1 MIKHFAY
8 PLIAAF
14 AILAAACSE
23 SVIYEANVDIPKET
37 WNADSTANFMVNVD
51 DTSSIFNIYIN
62 LRNTT
67 SYTNSNLYLFVQT
80 ISPSGAVLRDTVEY
94 LLADSKGKWLGKGF
108 GSIRDNRLLYKQYIR
123 FPENGTYTF
132 GIQHGMRTDN
142 LIGIS
147 SVGLR
152 VEKVE

>member
-1 MIKHFAY
+1 MIKFFAY

-14 AILAAACSE
+14 AILAVGCND

-37 WNADSTANFMVNVD
+37 WNADSTANFMVNIN

-67 SYTNSNLYLFVQT
+67 SYPNSNLYLFVQT

-94 LLADSKGKWLGKGF
+94 FLANPKGKWLGKGF

-123 FPENGTYTF
+123 FPENGTYAF
-132 GIQHGMRTDN
+132 GIQQGMRSRN
-142 LIGIS
+142 LMGIS

-152 VEKVE
+152 VEMVE